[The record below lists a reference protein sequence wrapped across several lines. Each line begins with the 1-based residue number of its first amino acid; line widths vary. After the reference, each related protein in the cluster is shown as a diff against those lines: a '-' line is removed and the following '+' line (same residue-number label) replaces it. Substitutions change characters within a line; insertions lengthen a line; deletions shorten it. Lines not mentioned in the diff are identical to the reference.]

1 MADRTQRLR
10 DPIHG
15 LVVFDEKDD
24 GDMLAWRLIQ
34 TQEFQRLR
42 RIKQLGVSE
51 FVFPGATHSRFAH
64 SIGVYHNA
72 RKLMR
77 IIEREEGK
85 AFDQDRAR
93 IATIAALLHDIGH
106 GPFSHA
112 FEGAREKL
120 ALANGEGKIER
131 HERFTARLILAED
144 GELRAKLDEVDNQLT
159 NAVAQ
164 LIASEDPVDI
174 YSAVVS
180 SSFDA
185 DRLDYLVR
193 DRYMTGT
200 AAGSIDEEWLI
211 DTLSADHILIRQDDD
226 SDPQEIPTFVF
237 KLKGRQAAEDFLL
250 ARHRLYTQVYL
261 HKTTRGFE
269 QLLGALFCR
278 VGSLSHEPQK
288 LGLDPENPLVRFLAN
303 ADSLNDYRRLDDAVV
318 WGAIEAMTRCGD
330 ARTSDLANRLWK
342 RVRPYVLDLTAEFGQ
357 NDEARL
363 NAERRLDRS
372 CESSLNAHVFK
383 DTAPLSLYSSAG
395 GDEDKAHKM
404 VRIRMGDGTHREITE
419 FEDTIISKTLMK
431 KSVMTRFYFLDANE
445 KDKAAQ
451 RMRGR

>member
-72 RKLMR
+72 RKL
-77 IIEREEGK
+77 
-85 AFDQDRAR
+85 
-93 IATIAALLHDIGH
+93 
-106 GPFSHA
+106 
-112 FEGAREKL
+112 
-120 ALANGEGKIER
+120 
-131 HERFTARLILAED
+131 
-144 GELRAKLDEVDNQLT
+144 
-159 NAVAQ
+159 
-164 LIASEDPVDI
+164 
-174 YSAVVS
+174 
-180 SSFDA
+180 
-185 DRLDYLVR
+185 
-193 DRYMTGT
+193 
-200 AAGSIDEEWLI
+200 
-211 DTLSADHILIRQDDD
+211 
-226 SDPQEIPTFVF
+226 
-237 KLKGRQAAEDFLL
+237 
-250 ARHRLYTQVYL
+250 
-261 HKTTRGFE
+261 
-269 QLLGALFCR
+269 
-278 VGSLSHEPQK
+278 K